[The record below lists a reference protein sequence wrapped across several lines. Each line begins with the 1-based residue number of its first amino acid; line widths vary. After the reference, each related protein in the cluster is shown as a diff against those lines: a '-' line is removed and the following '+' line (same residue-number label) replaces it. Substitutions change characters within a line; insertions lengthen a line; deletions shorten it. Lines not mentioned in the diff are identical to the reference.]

1 MRHTILVSVRTK
13 STLGE
18 RQMRFSSIRY
28 KPGQPSQPG
37 QPSHPTRHWLI
48 VSSKFEDSQS
58 PDETHE
64 SGVFPFK
71 NIWGGASNDILDQP
85 GQPSQP
91 GQLIH

>member
-1 MRHTILVSVRTK
+1 MFVQKIFWGASESEHTLSTGATQSVN
-13 STLGE
+13 
-18 RQMRFSSIRY
+18 
-28 KPGQPSQPG
+28 QPG
-37 QPSHPTRHWLI
+37 NWLI

-64 SGVFPFK
+64 SGFFPFK
-71 NIWGGASNDILDQP
+71 KYLDGASNDILDEP